1 MELDKR
7 LYHVID
13 YAIDEEKTKNENI
26 ENEGG
31 EFNSIEKLLNYATN
45 LVKTEELFCTT
56 GINCKV
62 ANEVKE
68 MQFIKKLYEKEKW
81 ILAFHCYQYFKDA
94 KVTPEI
100 TREFGVKLAEEIWG
114 YRFKVVVSTHLNTD
128 NIHNHFV
135 INSVSF
141 KDGYNYYSNLSNTAL
156 IWKTLDEICE

>member
-1 MELDKR
+1 MDKR
-7 LYHVID
+7 LYHVIN
-13 YAIDEEKTKNENI
+13 YAIDEEKNENI
-26 ENEGG
+26 ESEGG
-31 EFNSIEKLLNYATN
+31 EFNSIEKLLTYATN

-81 ILAFHCYQYFKDA
+81 ILAFHCYQYFKEG

-100 TREFGVKLAEEIWG
+100 TREIGVRFAEEIWE